1 MTDYGYVFSTNLHAK
16 LKEKV
21 VGKAFVRLTYNDELY
36 IRIES
41 FGNIRYETRFV
52 KFSEQ
57 LVNGVSTDYIAY
69 QVIEE
74 YKKNIIKKYLK

>member
-21 VGKAFVRLTYNDELY
+21 VGKVFVRLNYNDELY
-36 IRIES
+36 IKIES
-41 FGNIRYETRFV
+41 FGGLKYETRFV
-52 KFSEQ
+52 NFSER

-69 QVIEE
+69 QVIEG
-74 YKKNIIKKYLK
+74 YKQTIITKYLK